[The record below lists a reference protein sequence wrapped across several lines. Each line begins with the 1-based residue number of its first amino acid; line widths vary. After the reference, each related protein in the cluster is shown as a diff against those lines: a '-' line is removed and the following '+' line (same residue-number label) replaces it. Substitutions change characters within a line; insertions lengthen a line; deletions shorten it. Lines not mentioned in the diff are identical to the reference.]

1 MKKWQ
6 ILALMLPSLAFANPQ
21 KVVEDI
27 FSKAGQSE
35 ISSSQEKQKEVSA
48 MVDFSALAK
57 SALGK
62 DAKGVAPKELEWFQQ
77 TLQEIITRTVYPKA
91 PDFLKGVQIA
101 YDKVEEKKNF
111 AFVKST
117 VQNKADLT
125 EVEYKLAKT
134 KDNWRVV
141 DVSISGLSWVE
152 SIHDQV
158 KDVLKKK
165 KWKGLKEAMN
175 KRLNELKSGAM

>member
-1 MKKWQ
+1 MKSW
-6 ILALMLPSLAFANPQ
+6 LLLAFMVPSFALASPQ
-21 KVVEDI
+21 TVVEEI

-35 ISSSQEKQKEVSA
+35 ISSSLDKQKEVSA

-62 DAKGVAPKELEWFQQ
+62 EAKGVPPKELEWFQQ

-91 PDFLKGVQIA
+91 PDFLKGVQIV
-101 YDKVEEKKNF
+101 YDKVEEKKGF

-125 EVEYKLAKT
+125 EVEYKLSKAKESW
-134 KDNWRVV
+134 KVV

-165 KWKGLKEAMN
+165 KWKGLKDAMT
-175 KRLNELKSGAM
+175 KRLNELKSEAM